1 MTFSF
6 TCSLVALIIS
16 NYELADAFAL
26 KGYSMDLSELLSI
39 TTLVLG
45 IISFIIAEVFA
56 IGLRLQEEQELTI

>member
-1 MTFSF
+1 
-6 TCSLVALIIS
+6 LIIS

-26 KGYSMDLSELLSI
+26 KGYSMHLSELLSI